1 MLLPAVLVENRAFT
15 LILLLIDTTVTSSV
29 IYLTGE
35 VESDIYLAYFLIILI
50 SASARTLNQKILF
63 SATIATAYGGILY
76 LGVGEAALF
85 DESHLMRIS
94 ILLIMGVFYGVMNAT
109 LQEERQGRQVLQEQF
124 SERQRAE
131 EALRASESIL
141 RELHEITSSPAAT
154 FEHAIGRLLEL
165 GCRRLGLQ
173 VGMLTRIDG
182 TVYAVQHLYPGSLID
197 HSGRS
202 FTLTGTYCEWTAR
215 TREPV
220 GVTSPDLPTW
230 SPPAIDPAFTIRSY
244 LGMVVIVSDEV
255 YGTLSFFSAL
265 TRERAFAGY
274 EKTFL
279 KLAAQW
285 IGHELERR
293 RAEDALKRAKEEAEA
308 ANRAKSG
315 FLASMSHEI
324 RTPMNAIIGMA
335 DLLWET
341 PLKEEQQEYVG
352 IFRRAGIS
360 LLNLI
365 NDILDL
371 SKVEAGYL
379 ELEKIEFDLRDA
391 VDKVAEMMALRA
403 HEKGIELACSVAPDV
418 PTDLI
423 GDPNRLRQIILNLV
437 GNAIKFTPAGHVV
450 LRAEK
455 DPDGKAPGMLR
466 FMISDTG
473 IGIPEDKLEL
483 VFESF
488 TQADSSTTRRYGG
501 TGLGLSISKR
511 LVHLMGGR
519 IWAESTPG
527 KGSTFYFTA
536 QFDLQVGPPP
546 SPSVGINLQ
555 GVRTLI
561 ADDNATNRLI
571 LREAL
576 SAWGAKVK
584 EVSDGKET
592 LAELQRARAA
602 AEPYQVLLLDCR
614 MPR

>member
-1 MLLPAVLVENRAFT
+1 MLGVLSLVAGAMLLPAVLVENRAFT

-63 SATIATAYGGILY
+63 SATIATAYGGILC
-76 LGVGEAALF
+76 LGMGEAALF

-109 LQEERQGRQVLQEQF
+109 LQEERQGREVLQEQI
-124 SERQRAE
+124 SKRQRAP

-220 GVTSPDLPTW
+220 GVASPDLPTW

-274 EKTFL
+274 ERTFL

-308 ANRAKSG
+308 ANRAKSE
-315 FLASMSHEI
+315 FLASMSHET

-379 ELEKIEFDLRDA
+379 ELEKID
-391 VDKVAEMMALRA
+391 
-403 HEKGIELACSVAPDV
+403 
-418 PTDLI
+418 
-423 GDPNRLRQIILNLV
+423 
-437 GNAIKFTPAGHVV
+437 
-450 LRAEK
+450 
-455 DPDGKAPGMLR
+455 
-466 FMISDTG
+466 
-473 IGIPEDKLEL
+473 
-483 VFESF
+483 
-488 TQADSSTTRRYGG
+488 
-501 TGLGLSISKR
+501 
-511 LVHLMGGR
+511 
-519 IWAESTPG
+519 
-527 KGSTFYFTA
+527 STFVTRSIRW
-536 QFDLQVGPPP
+536 L
-546 SPSVGINLQ
+546 
-555 GVRTLI
+555 
-561 ADDNATNRLI
+561 
-571 LREAL
+571 
-576 SAWGAKVK
+576 K
-584 EVSDGKET
+584 
-592 LAELQRARAA
+592 
-602 AEPYQVLLLDCR
+602 
-614 MPR
+614 